1 MLIVANSGYNTV
13 DAQLFE
19 VVNAGTLAGGSLE
32 WAEFSQRLDQLSSF
46 LLRRSDGSRMLNHT
60 SFREWLMWREEG
72 QDDRFLCDPRS
83 GHTLLS
89 FWLCRQAGK
98 LTRQQTLELGHH
110 ILKAHIYKG
119 LSKKLGVSSSVLQGL
134 WLSYSTQSLSPVLA
148 SLRNLYTPN
157 IKVSRLL
164 IMAGAD
170 VDYCSDVL
178 NNAPLLCV
186 HAHLGHTDAVALLL
200 DHGAQLDAWSH
211 DGLTALGFAAAAGHL
226 EIVTMLSQHRAK

>member
-1 MLIVANSGYNTV
+1 M
-13 DAQLFE
+13 E
-19 VVNAGTLAGGSLE
+19 
-32 WAEFSQRLDQLSSF
+32 
-46 LLRRSDGSRMLNHT
+46 
-60 SFREWLMWREEG
+60 REE
-72 QDDRFLCDPRS
+72 DRDRCFSLSCVSVSRS

-157 IKVSRLL
+157 IKVT
-164 IMAGAD
+164 M
-170 VDYCSDVL
+170 
-178 NNAPLLCV
+178 
-186 HAHLGHTDAVALLL
+186 HTHTHTSVFP
-200 DHGAQLDAWSH
+200 
-211 DGLTALGFAAAAGHL
+211 T
-226 EIVTMLSQHRAK
+226 THRAKVATSSTPHVQFGVRQMFAAN